1 MECGRE
7 GSSNCPFVPAF
18 CLVTATAASEVI
30 LLVQMYVDMR
40 ANEEVM

>member
-18 CLVTATAASEVI
+18 ALSLPLPLPNAV
-30 LLVQMYVDMR
+30 LLVRRVDMR
-40 ANEEVM
+40 ANEVVM